1 LQTLKKAIILAAVS
15 VVSFY
20 ACGYRF
26 ADTGQFPS
34 GVSTIFVQLF
44 ENRTSEV
51 GIESV
56 FTDELT
62 GQFTTRGNERSL
74 TDSATRSDAVLS
86 GVIKQVDITNISKT
100 SETVVSE
107 RRVVVTV
114 AASLVSS
121 NGKTVW
127 QVGNVSGTG
136 TYEVDQDDYEITEG
150 NKREAIALA
159 AERIAEMLY
168 NSLIEDF

>member
-1 LQTLKKAIILAAVS
+1 MLRKAAILAAVAA
-15 VVSFY
+15 VSFY

-26 ADTGQFPS
+26 ADTGQFPAD
-34 GVSTIFVQLF
+34 VSSIFIQLF

-62 GQFTTRGNERSL
+62 SQFTSRGNAQTL

-86 GVIKQVDITNISKT
+86 GVIKRVDITNISKI
-100 SETVVSE
+100 SEMVVSE

-114 AASLVSS
+114 AASLVASD
-121 NGKTVW
+121 GKTVW
-127 QVGNVSGTG
+127 QVGSVSGTG
-136 TYEVDQDDYEITEG
+136 TYEVDQDDHEITEG
-150 NKREAIALA
+150 NKREAIAVA
-159 AERIAEMLY
+159 AQRIAQILY
-168 NSLIEDF
+168 NSLIQDF

>member
-1 LQTLKKAIILAAVS
+1 MRRLRKVTVLAAVAA
-15 VVSFY
+15 VSFY

-34 GVSTIFVQLF
+34 GVGRIFVKLF

-51 GIESV
+51 GIETV

-62 GQFTTRGNERSL
+62 GQFTSRGNARAL
-74 TDSATRSDAVLS
+74 ADSATRSDAVLW
-86 GVIKQVDITNISKT
+86 GVIKRVDISNISKT
-100 SETVVSE
+100 SETIVSQ
-107 RRVVVTV
+107 RRAIVTV

-121 NGKTVW
+121 EGKTVW
-127 QVGNVSGTG
+127 QVNNVSGTG
-136 TYEVDQDDYEITEG
+136 TYTVDADDHEVTEG
-150 NKREAIALA
+150 NKRTAIAA
-159 AERIAEMLY
+159 SAERIAEKLY